1 MKKVVE
7 RATYPELMQHQF
19 LKHHAA
25 AVTDIAAFVA
35 EVLDNS
41 TEEDEKEKKAWA
53 IRDDVQG
60 RVFKTQ
66 KDTAKKGHI

>member
-1 MKKVVE
+1 MSHFSTFVKAKAWFLTKAALPFRLMKKVVE

-41 TEEDEKEKKAWA
+41 TEEDEKEKKA
-53 IRDDVQG
+53 
-60 RVFKTQ
+60 
-66 KDTAKKGHI
+66 